1 MEEIN
6 QIKNIVLYH
15 KSEKCFK
22 CGNLVEKNSEG
33 YFKCECGFEW
43 ANMFIKRIPVDAFKI
58 FKDYADR
65 EFCSDYGMAIKS
77 MTEDTTKWATISVII
92 SELEQRISKL
102 EEKPV
107 KEIKLLSGNKLEV
120 KRSGSI

>member
-43 ANMFIKRIPVDAFKI
+43 ANLFIKRIPVDVFKQ
-58 FKDYADR
+58 FKDFADN
-65 EFCSDYGMAIKS
+65 FLCSDYGMALKTLIDDSFKL
-77 MTEDTTKWATISVII
+77 ATITQLL
-92 SELEQRISKL
+92 SEHEQRISKL

-120 KRSGSI
+120 KRSG